1 VSSGQHDAG
10 KVNVTLTIFG
20 TGANPTVP
28 TVEYMTRAA
37 DRRHPRDATNLVLR
51 QDRSDFAYRL
61 RLAAVLA
68 LPLAAVIAGCSGQRN
83 AAAPKRPASAPTNG
97 ASQSAPAAAASSAG
111 VVASQSPAPVES
123 SPPGDIPDNVAYVA
137 YHNTAGRYSFVH
149 PEGWASVAR
158 GMSVTFTDKL
168 NGITATTTPLNAPPT
183 VATAKQDVTTLKS
196 SQPAFELR
204 AVRPAS
210 LPGGSGV
217 LIVFR
222 RNSAPD
228 AVTGKVFRDEVNRYE
243 IYGAGHELVLD
254 LYGAV
259 GSDNVDPYTKI
270 SQSLRLS

>member
-1 VSSGQHDAG
+1 
-10 KVNVTLTIFG
+10 
-20 TGANPTVP
+20 
-28 TVEYMTRAA
+28 MTRAA
-37 DRRHPRDATNLVLR
+37 HRRDQRDATKLLR
-51 QDRSDFAYRL
+51 RQGRPDSARRL

-68 LPLAAVIAGCSGQRN
+68 LPLAVVIAGCSGQRN
-83 AAAPKRPASAPTNG
+83 AAAPKNATTAPSSG
-97 ASQSAPAAAASSAG
+97 ASQSAPPAAGSSAG

-137 YHNTAGRYSFVH
+137 YHNAAGRYSFVH
-149 PEGWASVAR
+149 PEGWASVAH

-168 NGITATTTPLNAPPT
+168 NGITVATAPLNAPPT
-183 VATAKQDVTTLKS
+183 LATAKQDVTALKS

-243 IYGAGHELVLD
+243 IYRAGHEVVLD